1 MKKRPTVF
9 PDESGR
15 SSALFWDGDVEQRL
29 GAFLDV
35 ESKED
40 ELNRVNGQGEKM
52 YLEDVPIRNPDQDR
66 LERSSFARR
75 LAESILS
82 WRGEESIVIG
92 VYGAWGS
99 GKTSILNLTEYF
111 LTEAAKG
118 MADEERPFIL
128 RFNPWNFAEQ
138 AQLMSMFFHQL
149 AASLKMREGDERLTE
164 LAKRV
169 AGYGDFFEPAGTLLF
184 GPVGGLIGRL
194 VGKGVE
200 VAGAGAKRRDEDF
213 ATFREEIDKTLR
225 RMSTRLVI
233 IIDDL
238 DRLNATEIKQM
249 FQLVKLNADFPNTI
263 YLLAFDPKVV
273 RKALEESGFSG
284 QAYLEKIVQ
293 VAFQMPP
300 PETEL
305 LFRIF
310 FEQLD
315 GVLGQ
320 VPETRWDE
328 RRWVNLFHAGLKEF
342 FSNVRD
348 IKRFINALRLNY
360 GLVAGEVNPID
371 FIGVEALRV
380 FVPEAYVAMAQ
391 NKEFFVGTRRLLGRQ
406 QPVSQGLDN
415 LLSRVHESQRET
427 VRAIC
432 GQLFPQ
438 IGVQYGPGTYQ
449 EWRRQLRICVPD
461 MFERYFLLGIPAG
474 EISEVELETL
484 LELTGHP
491 GQLASALRELIEQGR
506 VRRFLERM
514 EDYADEVPEDHIEPL
529 CLALLNIGDE
539 LPVEKRGFLDFGAD
553 VQLVRVLYQLL
564 KRLPGSQDVCDL
576 LVRVFPQ
583 STSVFT
589 PVNVVSH
596 LTYLSEKEEP
606 SDLVLN
612 ASQLQPLQELCVE
625 KVQIARN
632 QSSLQKVPRLNLL
645 LLHWN
650 EWGEPTDVR
659 AYVAD
664 LIAVPEGLA
673 DFLAGFLYQIR
684 SGIAGEHYVTLEWT
698 IDLDNVSRYVEIEVL
713 TERLA
718 SLRNQDLASLSE
730 RQRLA
735 IDTFS
740 KRTNEA
746 RES

>member
-1 MKKRPTVF
+1 
-9 PDESGR
+9 
-15 SSALFWDGDVEQRL
+15 LFWDGDVEQRL
-29 GAFLDV
+29 AAFLDV

-40 ELNRVNGQGEKM
+40 DLNRVNGQGEKM

-92 VYGAWGS
+92 VHGTWGS
-99 GKTSILNLTEYF
+99 GKTSILNLTQYF

-118 MADEERPFIL
+118 MGEEERPIIL

-149 AASLKMREGDERLTE
+149 AASLRMREGDERFTE

-169 AGYGDFFEPAGTLLF
+169 ARYGDFFEPAGTLLF

-213 ATFREEIDKTLR
+213 ATFREEIDETLR

-263 YLLAFDPKVV
+263 YLLAFDPNVV
-273 RKALEESGFSG
+273 QEALEESGFSG

-305 LFRIF
+305 LLRIL

-315 GVLGQ
+315 GVLSQ

-328 RRWVNLFHAGLKEF
+328 RRWANLFHAGLKKF
-342 FSNVRD
+342 FNNVRD

-371 FIGVEALRV
+371 FMGVEALRV

-415 LLSRVHESQRET
+415 LLSRVVDESQRET
-427 VRAIC
+427 VRALW

-438 IGVQYGPGTYQ
+438 MGVQYGPGTLR
-449 EWRRQLRICVPD
+449 EWRRQLRICAPD

-491 GQLASALRELIEQGR
+491 GQLTSALRELIEQGR
-506 VRRFLERM
+506 IRRFLERI
-514 EDYADEVPEDHIEPL
+514 EDYTDEVSVGDIEPL

-539 LPVEKRGFLDFGAD
+539 LPVEKGEFSDPGAD
-553 VQLVRVLYQLL
+553 FQLVRVLYQLL

-589 PVNVVSH
+589 PANVVSQ

-606 SDLVLN
+606 NDLVLN
-612 ASQLQPLQELCVE
+612 SSQLQQLQELCVE
-625 KVQIARN
+625 KVQMARN
-632 QSSLQKVPRLNLL
+632 QSSLQKAPHLNVVLF
-645 LLHWN
+645 HWN
-650 EWGEPTDVR
+650 EWGDPTDVR

-673 DFLAGFLYQIR
+673 DFLAGFLSQIR
-684 SGIAGEHYVTLEWT
+684 SGTVGEYYVRREWM
-698 IDLDNVSRYVEIEVL
+698 IKLDSVARYVEIEVL

-718 SLRNQDLASLSE
+718 SLRNQDLASFSE
-730 RQRLA
+730 RQLLA

-740 KRTNEA
+740 KLTNEA